1 MAQTLPRALAL
12 SHRPDFTGVPD
23 KSRFSLD
30 WTRNLSHLTRMANNN
45 VSSVA
50 LDSQKRAELKGEL
63 EQLIRKR
70 HPAIDRGLQFE
81 GVTLLDPDERS
92 LSVLL
97 VLQEIIRENREFSI
111 VQWPGGIAL
120 VKTGQV
126 DNLNKDYQAVNEQ
139 SNYIIRGGSEKAA
152 GLLDNVAAP
161 TGLSGSQENN

>member
-1 MAQTLPRALAL
+1 
-12 SHRPDFTGVPD
+12 
-23 KSRFSLD
+23 
-30 WTRNLSHLTRMANNN
+30 MANNN
-45 VSSVA
+45 PSSVA
-50 LDSQKRAELKGEL
+50 LDSRQRAELKGEL

-81 GVTLLDPDERS
+81 GVTLLDPNEKS

-152 GLLDNVAAP
+152 ELLEHVAVP
-161 TGLSGSQENN
+161 QGPKEN